1 MQHIN
6 TIDSRQHILFVED
19 DTKIHKGISRLFQ
32 QHQVPWGYTFASG
45 VDEAL
50 AIMDDMDMDGV
61 ISDIKMPGRDGF
73 DLLVHL
79 RNSSRWNDLPVV
91 MLTGLDHPGLK
102 NKALDLGATDLLNKP
117 INPEELMARIRSV
130 LHLKKCLDTIK
141 SQNLYLEQL
150 VCQRTEALEATR
162 LDMIWRLARA
172 AESRSEETG
181 NHVIRVGYYSK
192 ILTEELGVPKAFSK
206 MVFLTSPLHDLG
218 KIGISDQILL
228 KKGPLNSAEWDIM
241 KTHCRIG
248 QDLLLQDTHLRDPI
262 HSTNGTLVQDI
273 LDQENNPFLQM
284 AAEIAG
290 FHHEQWHG
298 NGYPFGITGEE
309 IPLAARIVMV
319 CDVYDA
325 LRSRRS
331 YKSIMKHDDTL
342 AIMRKENGVRF
353 DPNVFEAFERCLS
366 TFIEIHH
373 QYNDTRSVSRQ
384 ASLI

>member
-1 MQHIN
+1 MEHLN
-6 TIDSRQHILFVED
+6 TVDLKQHILFVED
-19 DTKIHKGISRLFQ
+19 DPKIHKGISRLFQ

-50 AIMDDMDMDGV
+50 AIMDETDMDGV

-73 DLLVHL
+73 DLLAYL
-79 RNSSRWNDLPVV
+79 RSSARWNDLPVV

-228 KKGPLNSAEWDIM
+228 KKGPLTSAEWDIM

-290 FHHEQWHG
+290 SHHEQWQG

-309 IPLAARIVMV
+309 IPLAARIVSV

-342 AIMRKENGVRF
+342 TIMRKENGVRF
-353 DPNVFEAFERCLS
+353 DPVVFDAFERCLS
-366 TFIEIHH
+366 TFVDIHH
-373 QYNDTRSVSRQ
+373 QYNDTPSVSRLT
-384 ASLI
+384 SLK